1 MAIQI
6 FNKEFSIY
14 FMHGEA
20 KSEVRAYLLQ
30 EINKFFLLEADDDV
44 DIIKIDEKWDYE
56 VDKFTVVIYYKKYI

>member
-6 FNKEFSIY
+6 FNKEFSTY

-30 EINKFFLLEADDDV
+30 EINKFFYWEANDA
-44 DIIKIDEKWDYE
+44 DIIKIDEEWDYE
-56 VDKFTVVIYYKKYI
+56 VDKFTVVIYYKRHV

>member
-1 MAIQI
+1 MVIQI
-6 FNKEFSIY
+6 FNKEFSAY

-44 DIIKIDEKWDYE
+44 DIIKIDEEWDYE
-56 VDKFTVVIYYKKYI
+56 IDKFTVTVYYKKYV